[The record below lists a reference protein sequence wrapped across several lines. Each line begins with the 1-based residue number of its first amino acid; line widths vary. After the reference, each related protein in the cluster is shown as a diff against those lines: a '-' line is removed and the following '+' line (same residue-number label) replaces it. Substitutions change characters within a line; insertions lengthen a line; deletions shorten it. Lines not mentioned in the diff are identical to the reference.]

1 MSLQVTG
8 IKYTICLGSDISLEL
23 MGDNFLREAQATI
36 AGPDPWET
44 SGVTCIEE
52 GVVVPSVKGGL

>member
-1 MSLQVTG
+1 
-8 IKYTICLGSDISLEL
+8 